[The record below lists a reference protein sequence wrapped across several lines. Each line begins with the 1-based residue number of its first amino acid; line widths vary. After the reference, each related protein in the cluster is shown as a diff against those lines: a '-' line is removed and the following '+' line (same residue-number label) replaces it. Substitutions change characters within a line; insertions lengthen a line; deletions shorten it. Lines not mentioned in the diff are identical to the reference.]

1 MHICQVVASWGN
13 GGLEKHVIELSNAL
27 SAEHQ
32 VTVIVHPLMKDR
44 FVEASMSLRGF
55 FTVPLVA
62 TFILAAITNC

>member
-32 VTVIVHPLMKDR
+32 VIRM
-44 FVEASMSLRGF
+44 FV
-55 FTVPLVA
+55 VA
-62 TFILAAITNC
+62 A